1 MKKQQIRSIP
11 LYWKMMTW
19 IVISWVLLLSVTMAV
34 TMRYAL
40 RTFQDKIDEILVA
53 TVESLRSTPAVR
65 DMLRTG
71 VCPPEMDEY
80 LDAVIEYTSD
90 LDYITIAD
98 TDSIRV
104 YHVDPDKIGK
114 TFEGG
119 DQYRAL
125 EGECYMTDTK
135 PGNRDVA
142 RRAFGPVYDEDGNI
156 IGFVMAAARHIRID
170 DLRNEIYE
178 TYFQLGI
185 LLTLCTLIFGG
196 ALALYLGRNLRGVKP
211 DDLLRMYLAQNDI
224 LNTLDNG
231 LVSFDNTGRVRLV
244 NAAAARMLGHREKLL
259 VGRQVDDLLRA
270 EDGSSLRDR
279 TSDAI
284 QSNHPNI
291 LVKPV
296 QLPNANLWSRQV
308 LILADK
314 TEVTRYA
321 EELMGTRHMIS
332 TLRANTHEFMNKL
345 QIISGLLQMGYVEE
359 AQGYIG
365 QLASAHEQIMGP
377 VMKLIRNTSVAALIL
392 GKDSNMRERDI
403 VLVLMSNSVLPER
416 SRYLST
422 DELVTVVGNLLEN
435 AMEATDVI
443 PVGQMRGTA
452 LQITEDEKGLLIMVS
467 DSGEG
472 IAESVLPRIFESG
485 FSTKAASGRGVGM
498 SRIKEIVDRHGGSIE
513 VDTDPGSGTTFTLI
527 FSRERG
533 GYA

>member
-19 IVISWVLLLSVTMAV
+19 IVLCWVVLLSVTMSV
-34 TMRYAL
+34 TMRYAQ
-40 RTFQDKIDEILVA
+40 RTCQDKIDEMLVA
-53 TVESLRSTPAVR
+53 TVESLRSTPTVR
-65 DMLRTG
+65 DMLLTG

-135 PGNRDVA
+135 PGDRDVA
-142 RRAFGPVYDEDGNI
+142 RRAFGPVYDEDGSI

-170 DLRNEIYE
+170 DLRKEIYE

-185 LLTLCTLIFGG
+185 LLSLCTLIFGG
-196 ALALYLGRNLRGVKP
+196 ALTLYLGRNLRGVKP

-244 NAAAARMLGHREKLL
+244 NAAAARMLGQREKLL

-279 TSDAI
+279 ASDAI

-296 QLPNANLWSRQV
+296 QLPDANLWSRQV

-332 TLRANTHEFMNKL
+332 TLRANTHEFMN
-345 QIISGLLQMGYVEE
+345 
-359 AQGYIG
+359 
-365 QLASAHEQIMGP
+365 
-377 VMKLIRNTSVAALIL
+377 
-392 GKDSNMRERDI
+392 
-403 VLVLMSNSVLPER
+403 
-416 SRYLST
+416 
-422 DELVTVVGNLLEN
+422 
-435 AMEATDVI
+435 
-443 PVGQMRGTA
+443 
-452 LQITEDEKGLLIMVS
+452 
-467 DSGEG
+467 
-472 IAESVLPRIFESG
+472 
-485 FSTKAASGRGVGM
+485 
-498 SRIKEIVDRHGGSIE
+498 
-513 VDTDPGSGTTFTLI
+513 
-527 FSRERG
+527 
-533 GYA
+533 